1 MEYND
6 FLNTDIS
13 SIDFLLEER
22 NINDPI
28 FTYPI
33 FVTPN
38 YSQILELNPMF
49 YSNGG
54 FYLIRDKIIALGQTN
69 KEQQPHLYLKYSSR
83 FYNVYV
89 EDKNCSFVYT
99 FYSKSSFVKLY
110 SYFSEEGEGV
120 GGMELTKDG
129 GVLCSKS
136 EILGMACVEMNTSIS
151 HEAIFVLLL
160 RSPRVTKT
168 YRLFKALES
177 NELITLPFESNN
189 FKHHRTIVLAY
200 SFLHDLKKYSSQVSK
215 WIMINKKEY
224 FGFSSFVENNYE
236 HLDNEQKDEC
246 TFLYP
251 ELYKKLTCSVSAQQ
265 YLIVEHVVNLSN
277 LIKEYGFD
285 GLYRFMSI
293 LQDEKM
299 FNLIKLVGKK
309 VFNNK
314 QIAITALGKK
324 YQLPLILA
332 LFFINVQYPNQPTI
346 KYPTGFWLYYLLYN
360 IRKNSDA
367 GELSFVNTLLAFT
380 LLNNMPAFSNV
391 MEFVKKQLCYI
402 EIGGEYNYTSWNFKK
417 NDTAVFELFY
427 LFTNGCTSQRMYFS
441 KAEQII
447 WNSSLENELECEKIL
462 NFLNGD
468 VNHFYLG
475 LPQQRDYYANAL
487 FEFIQESILSKKFDF
502 REFY

>member
-33 FVTPN
+33 FVTQN

-200 SFLHDLKKYSSQVSK
+200 SFLHD
-215 WIMINKKEY
+215 
-224 FGFSSFVENNYE
+224 
-236 HLDNEQKDEC
+236 
-246 TFLYP
+246 
-251 ELYKKLTCSVSAQQ
+251 
-265 YLIVEHVVNLSN
+265 
-277 LIKEYGFD
+277 
-285 GLYRFMSI
+285 
-293 LQDEKM
+293 
-299 FNLIKLVGKK
+299 
-309 VFNNK
+309 
-314 QIAITALGKK
+314 
-324 YQLPLILA
+324 
-332 LFFINVQYPNQPTI
+332 
-346 KYPTGFWLYYLLYN
+346 
-360 IRKNSDA
+360 
-367 GELSFVNTLLAFT
+367 
-380 LLNNMPAFSNV
+380 
-391 MEFVKKQLCYI
+391 
-402 EIGGEYNYTSWNFKK
+402 
-417 NDTAVFELFY
+417 
-427 LFTNGCTSQRMYFS
+427 
-441 KAEQII
+441 
-447 WNSSLENELECEKIL
+447 
-462 NFLNGD
+462 
-468 VNHFYLG
+468 
-475 LPQQRDYYANAL
+475 
-487 FEFIQESILSKKFDF
+487 
-502 REFY
+502 

>member
-1 MEYND
+1 
-6 FLNTDIS
+6 
-13 SIDFLLEER
+13 
-22 NINDPI
+22 
-28 FTYPI
+28 
-33 FVTPN
+33 
-38 YSQILELNPMF
+38 
-49 YSNGG
+49 
-54 FYLIRDKIIALGQTN
+54 
-69 KEQQPHLYLKYSSR
+69 
-83 FYNVYV
+83 
-89 EDKNCSFVYT
+89 
-99 FYSKSSFVKLY
+99 
-110 SYFSEEGEGV
+110 
-120 GGMELTKDG
+120 
-129 GVLCSKS
+129 
-136 EILGMACVEMNTSIS
+136 
-151 HEAIFVLLL
+151 
-160 RSPRVTKT
+160 
-168 YRLFKALES
+168 
-177 NELITLPFESNN
+177 
-189 FKHHRTIVLAY
+189 
-200 SFLHDLKKYSSQVSK
+200 
-215 WIMINKKEY
+215 MINKKEY

-246 TFLYP
+246 AFLYP

-285 GLYRFMSI
+285 GLYSFMSI
-293 LQDEKM
+293 MQDEKM
-299 FNLIKLVGKK
+299 FNLVKLVEKK

-402 EIGGEYNYTSWNFKK
+402 EIGSEYNYTSWNFKN

-427 LFTNGCTSQRMYFS
+427 LFTNGCTSQMKYFS

-447 WNSSLENELECEKIL
+447 WNSSLENELECEKIS
-462 NFLNGD
+462 NFLNRD